1 MQVVFKLLRNKGQR
15 KLREISY
22 ISGIKEEK
30 IKVMSKLNQFQ
41 KSVVRDALLMYG
53 DALKGEIKQATENGK
68 TPFMTEGFVDM
79 QIAEL
84 LETLK
89 IVKG

>member
-1 MQVVFKLLRNKGQR
+1 MA
-15 KLREISY
+15 
-22 ISGIKEEK
+22 
-30 IKVMSKLNQFQ
+30 KLNQFQ
-41 KSVVRDALLMYG
+41 KGVLRDALQMYA
-53 DALKGEIKQATENGK
+53 DELKNSIKVMIEDGK

-89 IVKG
+89 IVQG

>member
-1 MQVVFKLLRNKGQR
+1 MA
-15 KLREISY
+15 
-22 ISGIKEEK
+22 
-30 IKVMSKLNQFQ
+30 KLNQFQ
-41 KSVVRDALLMYG
+41 KGVLRDALEMYS
-53 DALKGEIKQATENGK
+53 DTLKNNIKVMIEDGK

-79 QIAEL
+79 QINEL

>member
-89 IVKG
+89 IVK

>member
-1 MQVVFKLLRNKGQR
+1 LRNKGQR

-53 DALKGEIKQATENGK
+53 DALKGEIKQATDNGK

>member
-1 MQVVFKLLRNKGQR
+1 
-15 KLREISY
+15 
-22 ISGIKEEK
+22 
-30 IKVMSKLNQFQ
+30 MSKLNQFQ
-41 KSVVRDALLMYG
+41 KSVLRDALELYS
-53 DALKGEIKQATENGK
+53 DAFKAEIKQSESNGK
-68 TPFMTEGFVDM
+68 TPIMTAGFVDM

>member
-1 MQVVFKLLRNKGQR
+1 MI
-15 KLREISY
+15 E
-22 ISGIKEEK
+22 
-30 IKVMSKLNQFQ
+30 
-41 KSVVRDALLMYG
+41 D
-53 DALKGEIKQATENGK
+53 GK

>member
-41 KSVVRDALLMYG
+41 KGVLRDALQMYG

-84 LETLK
+84 LDTLK

>member
-1 MQVVFKLLRNKGQR
+1 LRNKGQR